1 MAEPKDEWCAV
12 YTPPNEF
19 GWRSLRNRVDIDSLP
34 PTDER
39 VGMPSVGD
47 RMQCDRCAATFVIEQ
62 LPAEMVAEDHEL
74 AVACSFCRRCSYD
87 ITGHGVASLR
97 GVKG

>member
-19 GWRSLRNRVDIDSLP
+19 GWRSLRNRVDIDYLP

-39 VGMPSVGD
+39 VGMPRVGD
-47 RMQCDRCAATFVIEQ
+47 LARCVLCGDVQEVSRWDADSARSIECQ
-62 LPAEMVAEDHEL
+62 Y
-74 AVACSFCRRCSYD
+74 CRSYD
-87 ITGHGVASLR
+87 LEKVQP
-97 GVKG
+97 